1 MITTGEGGMC
11 LTDSEELNN
20 RIRLLKDHGM
30 SKERKYYHEII
41 GYNYRM
47 TNLQAA
53 IGLAQLEK
61 IDVMLEKRNELEEM
75 YRTILGSIPFIEFQH
90 ILEDRQKIAWLVTV
104 LVPEHMREI
113 CMKELK
119 RAGIDVRP
127 FFIPLSEMEI
137 YREYVFSN
145 QNSVELSKQG
155 FSLPTSLDITSE
167 DVLRM
172 KEVLAKLI

>member
-53 IGLAQLEK
+53 IGMAQLEK

-75 YRTILGSIPFIEFQH
+75 YRTILGSIPFIEFQY

-167 DVLRM
+167 DILRM